1 MVGIGQPLPL
11 LAWRM
16 KRTAFTI
23 VELLVAVAIISLLV
37 ALLLPAVQAAREASR
52 RSHCANN
59 LRQVAV
65 SLLLFHDQ
73 FGEFPTGGWGHQWIG
88 VQDRG
93 AGMRQPG
100 GWIYS
105 LLPYL
110 EQANLHRKG
119 ARSSGEADESSLLE
133 QPLPAFNC
141 PTRRPLRTWQV
152 SGKYPYMSELK
163 PAGSA
168 ELVGRGDY
176 AINGG
181 ASKAQSFKGPDS
193 LVIGDSS
200 TYSWPNPAGIPGQ
213 PTTVFSG
220 ISHIR
225 MATRL
230 ERIEDGT
237 SNTYLV
243 GEKYADP
250 VHYEDGESPGDN
262 ESLYNG
268 FCSDNHRFTELDLMP
283 AADGSLPLDVVR
295 SQYRFG
301 SAHANGL
308 YLASCDGAVHFVSFD
323 IDPQLY
329 FFGGHVAD
337 NGLVI
342 LRP

>member
-1 MVGIGQPLPL
+1 
-11 LAWRM
+11 M

-23 VELLVAVAIISLLV
+23 VELLVAVAIISVLI
-37 ALLLPAVQAAREASR
+37 ALLLPAIQAAREASR

-59 LRQVAV
+59 LRQVGVA
-65 SLLLFHDQ
+65 LLLFHDQ
-73 FGEFPTGGWGHQWIG
+73 VGEFPTGGWGHQWIG

-93 AGMRQPG
+93 AGKRQPG

-119 ARSSGEADESSLLE
+119 AHSAGEEDESLLE
-133 QPLPAFNC
+133 QPLPVFNC
-141 PTRRPLRTWQV
+141 PTRRPLRTWPV
-152 SGKYPYMSELK
+152 SNKYAYMSQLK

-181 ASKAQSFKGPDS
+181 ATKAQSFKGPDS
-193 LVIGDSS
+193 IAIGDSS
-200 TYSWPNPAGIPGQ
+200 TYSWPNPAGIQGQ
-213 PTTVFSG
+213 PTTPFSG

-225 MATRL
+225 MAMQL
-230 ERIEDGT
+230 ARIEDGS

-243 GEKYADP
+243 GEKYLDP
-250 VHYEDGESPGDN
+250 VHYDDGESPGDN

-268 FCSDNHRFTELDLMP
+268 FCSDNHRFTELDLQP
-283 AADGSLPLDVVR
+283 AADGSLPFDDLR

-301 SAHANGL
+301 SSHANGL
-308 YLASCDGAVHFVSFD
+308 HIASCDGAVRFVSFD
-323 IDPQLY
+323 IEPKAF

-337 NGLVI
+337 HGTVI
-342 LRP
+342 DRP